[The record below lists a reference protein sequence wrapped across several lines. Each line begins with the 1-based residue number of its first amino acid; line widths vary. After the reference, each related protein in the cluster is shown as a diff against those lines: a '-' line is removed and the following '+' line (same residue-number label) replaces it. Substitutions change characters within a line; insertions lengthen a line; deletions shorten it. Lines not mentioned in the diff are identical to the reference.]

1 MNYQQA
7 LDWMVHYPG
16 YEMLGNAGLLYK
28 FANGTYQRK
37 EDKLWRMV
45 RAIPEGDY
53 TVYAPGLSTRECS
66 VTVMLRALADGCM
79 VEHTTARY
87 QIRDGRV
94 MKRPQGKRWQ
104 LCNELHVDGGI
115 WRIVRPRETKPATRN
130 LPPTML
136 MGATDCWVWE
146 ITVIDGVRTIAGNH
160 KFCGWTNRLMDI
172 TTDPSLWCWLHIDPD
187 GKQHTCAND
196 ACQFTRR
203 DSKSRWMIGVEGE
216 EAVTSLAVAVLMRRD
231 MK

>member
-1 MNYQQA
+1 
-7 LDWMVHYPG
+7 
-16 YEMLGNAGLLYK
+16 MLGNAGMLYK
-28 FANGTYQRK
+28 FANGAYQCK
-37 EDKLWRMV
+37 EDKFWRMV
-45 RAIPEGDY
+45 RAIPTGRY
-53 TVYAPGLSTRECS
+53 TVYEPGLSTRECS

-79 VEHTTARY
+79 VERTAPHGVSRY

-94 MKRPQGKRWQ
+94 MEHPQEKRWQ

-136 MGATDCWVWE
+136 MGATDCRVWE
-146 ITVIDGVRTIAGNH
+146 ITVIDGVRTIAGNY
-160 KFCGWTNRLMDI
+160 KFCGWTNRLGDI
-172 TTDPSLWCWLHIDPD
+172 ITNPNLWGWLHIDPD

-203 DSKSRWMIGVEGE
+203 DSKSRWMIGGEGE